1 MQREHEELQKY
12 VQVVTVNVTKFEKSL
27 EDAKDLV
34 EVLQISSPVLLDKD
48 GAVYNKY
55 LLRGIP
61 ATLAIDS
68 KGKIVFKKLGLLE
81 PEFLEEVKKIE

>member
-1 MQREHEELQKY
+1 M
-12 VQVVTVNVTKFEKSL
+12 QVVTVNVTKFEKSL